1 MNIKRSGS
9 SMTNSLNALTP
20 QAKIVFLAALVPLIT
35 ALTKYRWIDA
45 AVLAV
50 SGLLSVY
57 NMTCLSSGKTC
68 TMWAWILS
76 VTFAGMVA
84 FEFLQEDGP
93 KPEFMKT
100 ETEKAEEAAPVSEL
114 EAAEDDDEMLNE
126 EVL

>member
-1 MNIKRSGS
+1 
-9 SMTNSLNALTP
+9 MTNSLNALTP